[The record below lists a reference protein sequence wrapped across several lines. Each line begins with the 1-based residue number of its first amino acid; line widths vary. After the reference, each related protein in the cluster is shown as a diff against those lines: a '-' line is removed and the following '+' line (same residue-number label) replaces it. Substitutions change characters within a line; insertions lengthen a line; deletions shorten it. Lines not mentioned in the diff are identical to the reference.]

1 MSALAHPNDLDAIEH
16 RNNTIRHAARTLY
29 RDPAWIGHIK
39 TGDWLL
45 RIHYLEEDVVN
56 RWLEDAAIN
65 PWRPVCELRPDQ
77 RDRLIRLML
86 AYAKQSTR

>member
-45 RIHYLEEDVVN
+45 RIHYLEEV
-56 RWLEDAAIN
+56 LKELAEN
-65 PWRPVCELRPDQ
+65 PKVWFATLGEIVDSYLTGAVAGP
-77 RDRLIRLML
+77 
-86 AYAKQSTR
+86 